1 MKKIIFSLLILLS
14 VVNVYAKE
22 SLFEITDDNA
32 PLYYWNLKK
41 SVPIQEFF
49 DRYIPADCF
58 IEITE
63 NAGTPNCYLQ
73 SIDTNTNYC
82 YLNIDYLIPKDTDDL
97 IPTEAQTKPND
108 EYVWMSEYFLEL
120 VKTRN
125 ANVLRKHY
133 PYRVELMGEGDDYKP
148 SWKEVVLNN
157 IIITNC
163 VIQLELSTFYIENI
177 NLIENG
183 FKVETTVYEM
193 DEDMCGRCNPKIS
206 TDIPHILYFIF
217 DGDFMTVY
225 IDDMN
230 TKLQNYVRIPSSSF
244 TNIDKYLEGREKLIN
259 SQGFTWPHH
268 ADGTSEYETAVREP
282 SFKYPEVKPK
292 QKKDNQ
298 KKQKTEKKRTNKRM
312 F

>member
-1 MKKIIFSLLILLS
+1 MKKILFSLLILLS
-14 VVNVYAKE
+14 VVNVYAKD

-58 IEITE
+58 IGITE

-73 SIDTNTNYC
+73 SIDTDTNYC

-97 IPTEAQTKPND
+97 IPVEAQTKPND
-108 EYVWMSEYFLEL
+108 EYVWMSEFFLEL

-125 ANVLRKHY
+125 VNVLRAHY
-133 PYRVELMGEGDDYKP
+133 PYRVELMGEGLEYKP
-148 SWKEVVLNN
+148 SWKSVVINE

-163 VIQLELSTFYIENI
+163 VIQLELSTFYVENI

-193 DEDMCGRCNPKIS
+193 DEDMSGRCNPKIS
-206 TDIPHILYFIF
+206 TDVPHILYFIF

-225 IDDMN
+225 IDNMN
-230 TKLQNYVRIPSSSF
+230 TMLQKYVRIPASCF
-244 TNIDKYLEGREKLIN
+244 TNIDEYLEGREKLIA
-259 SQGFTWPHH
+259 SKDFTWPHH
-268 ADGTSEYETAVREP
+268 ADGTSEYEAVIREP
-282 SFKYPEVKPK
+282 SFKYPEIKP
-292 QKKDNQ
+292 NQ
-298 KKQKTEKKRTNKRM
+298 KKTSQKKKKAEKKKKK
-312 F
+312 

>member
-1 MKKIIFSLLILLS
+1 MKKIIFSLVMLLS
-14 VVNVYAKE
+14 LTNLFAKD
-22 SLFEITDDNA
+22 SLFEIINDDA
-32 PLYYWNLKK
+32 PLYYYGDKK
-41 SVPIQEFF
+41 QL
-49 DRYIPADCF
+49 PAKD
-58 IEITE
+58 
-63 NAGTPNCYLQ
+63 YLNYVGIDKDEYL
-73 SIDTNTNYC
+73 SINGYLNQYMYYVDTNSKYC
-82 YLNIDYLIPKDTDDL
+82 HIPTDYLIPKDTDDL

-120 VKTRN
+120 VKTHN

-268 ADGTSEYETAVREP
+268 ADGTSEYEAAVREP
-282 SFKYPEVKPK
+282 SFRYPEVKPK

-298 KKQKTEKKRTNKRM
+298 KKQKTGKKRTNKRM

>member
-73 SIDTNTNYC
+73 SIDTNTDYC

-97 IPTEAQTKPND
+97 IPVEAQTKPND
-108 EYVWMSEYFLEL
+108 EYVWMADYYLEM
-120 VKTRN
+120 VTKHN
-125 ANVLRKHY
+125 INVLKKYEPIKIHNMSETETSYEEWRNY
-133 PYRVELMGEGDDYKP
+133 ILSNLIV
-148 SWKEVVLNN
+148 
-157 IIITNC
+157 TNC
-163 VIQLELSTFYIENI
+163 VIKFNLCTFYVENI
-177 NLIENG
+177 NIIDNG
-183 FKVETTVYEM
+183 FKIETAVYEL
-193 DEDMCGRCNPKIS
+193 DEDIVANTKKSISS
-206 TDIPHILYFIF
+206 TDKHVLYFIY
-217 DGDFMTVY
+217 DGDYLNVY
-225 IDDMN
+225 IDNME
-230 TKLQNYVRIPSSSF
+230 TKFITFVRI
-244 TNIDKYLEGREKLIN
+244 TVENYENLRGYLIGEIPYLYEE
-259 SQGFTWPHH
+259 GFTWPHH

-298 KKQKTEKKRTNKRM
+298 KKTENRKKKNK
-312 F
+312 